1 MWNDKN
7 ISNVVIAIIIGISI
21 TLSSYFISQGLI
33 NFRAENKI
41 IRVTGSAKKQIRS
54 DLVKWSGVY
63 TAEAKTLKE
72 AYKLLSESQKKVKD
86 FFLNKGL
93 SEKDLVF
100 SSINTTV
107 IYEILPNGVTTT
119 KVEGYRLSQNIE
131 ITSTDI
137 DKITELSRKS
147 TELINLGVQFES
159 LPPQYFYTKL
169 ADLKIEMLSLATEDA
184 VRRAEQIARST
195 GTKVERL
202 RSAYMGVF
210 QITPLYSTEVSDYG
224 INDTT
229 SIDKE
234 ITAVVNCEFLIR

>member
-1 MWNDKN
+1 M
-7 ISNVVIAIIIGISI
+7 
-21 TLSSYFISQGLI
+21 
-33 NFRAENKI
+33 
-41 IRVTGSAKKQIRS
+41 TGSAKKQIRS
-54 DLVKWSGVY
+54 DLVKWSGIY
-63 TAEAKTLKE
+63 TVEAKTLKE

-86 FFLNKGL
+86 YFINKGL
-93 SEKDLVF
+93 SEKDIIF
-100 SSINTTV
+100 SSISTTV

-119 KVEGYRLSQNIE
+119 RVEGYRLSQKIE
-131 ITSTDI
+131 ITSKEI

-147 TELINLGVQFES
+147 TELINVGVQFES

-184 VRRAEQIARST
+184 VKRAEQIAKST

>member
-1 MWNDKN
+1 MNSKN
-7 ISNVVIAIIIGISI
+7 LSNVLISLIIGISL
-21 TLSSYFISQGLI
+21 TLSSYFIAQGLI
-33 NFRAENKI
+33 NFRSESKI

-54 DLVKWSGVY
+54 DLVKWSGIY
-63 TAEAKTLKE
+63 TVEAKTLKE

-86 FFLNKGL
+86 YFINKGL
-93 SEKDLVF
+93 SEKDIIF
-100 SSINTTV
+100 SSISTTV

-119 KVEGYRLSQNIE
+119 RVEGYRLSQKIE
-131 ITSTDI
+131 ITSKEI

-147 TELINLGVQFES
+147 TELINVGVQFES

-184 VRRAEQIARST
+184 VRRAEQIAKST